1 MNVHEAWILLVSN
14 LPYNMGYE
22 GDEIEEMS
30 AEIAEYNEAIE
41 IIERHAFN
49 NATSPPVQE
58 ELTLQYPYSKD

>member
-22 GDEIEEMS
+22 GDEIEEMG

-41 IIERHAFN
+41 LVERTVFEH
-49 NATSPPVQE
+49 T
-58 ELTLQYPYSKD
+58 YPYSKD

>member
-1 MNVHEAWILLVSN
+1 MTVIEAWILLVSN

-41 IIERHAFN
+41 RVERVVFDGHA
-49 NATSPPVQE
+49 
-58 ELTLQYPYSKD
+58 YPYSKED